1 MIYETRWL
9 LNRRPRKI
17 VRIAGKGHEFLSFSR
32 DILIIFETVHFLFY
46 PLYLW
51 DNSDRISY
59 TFDQTLVKIDRA
71 KIHNET

>member
-9 LNRRPRKI
+9 LNRRPREI

-71 KIHNET
+71 KIHNER